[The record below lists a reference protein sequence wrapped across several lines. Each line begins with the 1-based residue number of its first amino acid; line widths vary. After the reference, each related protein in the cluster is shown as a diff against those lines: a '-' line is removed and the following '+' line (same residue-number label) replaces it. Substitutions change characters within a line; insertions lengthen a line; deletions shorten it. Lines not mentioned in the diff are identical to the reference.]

1 MPGFAGELTD
11 DQVIALVDYLRARFT
26 DRPAWT
32 DVPERL
38 SEVRKAMQGE
48 P

>member
-11 DQVIALVDYLRARFT
+11 GQVIALIDYLRARFT
-26 DRPAWT
+26 NRPAWT
-32 DVPERL
+32 DAPERVK
-38 SEVRKAMQGE
+38 EIRQAMQSE